1 MNVKKFTQKRLLLAL
16 FVYSLAININA
27 VKVHINSGN
36 PAFPFP
42 QFMEY
47 ACGGNLGTKLAEGLT
62 HAEMEQQIRDAYQ
75 LHANEFEY
83 KGESCC

>member
-1 MNVKKFTQKRLLLAL
+1 
-16 FVYSLAININA
+16 
-27 VKVHINSGN
+27 
-36 PAFPFP
+36 
-42 QFMEY
+42 MEY

-83 KGESCC
+83 TGESWGGYKYIETPFKSAYDCTEGDGYGLLAAAYMGDAVTFNGYWM